1 MSSQILERAGVQG
14 GSLQFDNLK
23 PKYNSATDN
32 FIQVIQCSNI
42 SSDSQDNQNFSQVN
56 QLQIYSN
63 SLINDHQTQQLV
75 NQNAQ
80 VCQQELRSDSTNS
93 IHLSNRQAS
102 PSNKQYYQ
110 QMTPPQQRHYQGDD
124 NSDSLNRSS
133 NTKVNKGDDL
143 IEFELLEQQ
152 VNNMDPDNI
161 KNEQETYNSYQNLKC
176 ISKDNILSNNTDLT
190 AQEILIA
197 AKTPQPCVSQ
207 LTDKQIKMKPNLKK
221 NYMSLEQL
229 QLKCNI
235 QNMNNSNSGKNNDL
249 YNVNYSENKHFNQR
263 DVSNIAKLNTISDA
277 TDCSDIFNKYNLANS
292 ESIDQQADSLQIL
305 LERAFQSKLKY
316 EQLNINDQNAPQ
328 IMLKPPT
335 PIQLEKQILSTLPPP
350 SPINIQNYSSS
361 NINKQN
367 VKDSNCKIQIQF
379 SNILDSL
386 KKTNSSTTIGSHTA
400 GSKSNSQ
407 QNCSIVHSKSGNK
420 TPSSNQT
427 IVLYQNDN
435 YEKINIDDQ
444 YDPDN
449 IKFKE
454 QSNKKQV
461 LSLNKLCVQNENNNQ
476 NIEGN
481 TLFSKQKS
489 SNEKGQIIKSLSHA
503 NLQKGNQQRSISLS
517 NAQDYAKI
525 LNRRRSSRMSSK
537 ESVESNEKG
546 KSQQQI
552 SKEVKQLNKY
562 FTNVDSNENEDLN
575 NYARS
580 MSNTKLNSKSTST
593 LFRLNQ
599 DFERRRAIQQ
609 EQIKQKEMKSK
620 KTMEESNKQNISRGK
635 LSKDEEKNLVNK
647 LFNDANRRQNIQVL
661 QQKMK
666 KIEDE
671 QREQK
676 SLEAQRESIM
686 KRNNSNHNG
695 TLYANVQSK
704 IKSIINPKS
713 QSHAQNFEENLNS
726 NSLQRTQTTVIKH
739 SYSKK
744 NQNRTISPI
753 LKRTQNP
760 LQKCDSQAHLNKT
773 QIALQQF
780 QNNEKFEEEQNNLA
794 KNNMQIHAKST
805 NFMENLQFQF
815 YTPSKPLVSQNHVT
829 TISKN
834 QVRDSE
840 GVKNQAYQQLNHS
853 NNTKPSYLKQLSSS
867 KHKLENQ
874 LNYGD
879 QSIPVQQYSNQQY
892 QDSQNLLNNNFAP
905 TSVVSIKKHLKNSK
919 STIKASY
926 ESQIDHNTSAPKTS
940 MSANK
945 LSKSSNRS
953 LSKKPKI
960 TINIEEEEEENINQ
974 NQDLQ
979 NINLTN
985 GLKNI
990 SQLTPQQ
997 QNMMNFNQS
1006 ITNSCQNNTSIQ
1018 NAQYVSMKC
1027 TNSFFREKNPSTL
1040 ASTNQ
1045 NFIKLNRQMQ
1055 YKYMSNNGNQTSKN
1069 SSVNQSQQQSMKNSV
1084 LFPCKTPN
1092 NQTNN
1097 QGINSNNKKSM
1108 FSFVNQSETSMDDYQ
1123 FQQSRQ
1129 SNLDTIKI
1137 NLAQNKA
1144 QIIDNQQSAKKI
1156 SFFTDSQLQ
1165 NNQSQQ
1171 PQQKQEKV
1179 DEINKFISE
1188 NPNFIQF
1195 MIQQYNLMQQSS
1207 SVNSNQA
1214 QSNNFQQNNVFYQ
1227 QQAQQEYLNRNNN
1240 NIILNNLEQ
1249 NVQQNKILT
1258 VDDLLELD
1266 TYNNYNTS
1274 QIQSLN
1280 QIKTSQNT
1288 FPQSQQPSQKSQN
1301 QLISMSEID
1310 QIPANIHQQNVFG
1323 SNQQN
1328 QQNCLK
1334 QIPNQ
1339 QQQNQFYKQQV
1350 LNGIL
1355 EDSYP
1360 FNSFQNI
1367 TNNSLKYNKN
1377 ISNHDVKN
1385 QIQYQSVSGNS
1396 LELQDN
1402 ELLEQN
1408 FQSANTLNP
1417 IFKSSNTI
1425 PSSNYI
1431 GNNNSSNST
1440 IEQHFSNLQY
1450 LQKSNQQFS
1459 QFN

>member
-1 MSSQILERAGVQG
+1 MSSQVLERVDIQG

-23 PKYNSATDN
+23 PKYNSASDN

-42 SSDSQDNQNFSQVN
+42 SNDSQDNQNFSQQN

-63 SLINDHQTQQLV
+63 SLINDHQTQQLA
-75 NQNAQ
+75 NQNTQAY
-80 VCQQELRSDSTNS
+80 QELRSDSTNS

-102 PSNKQYYQ
+102 PSNKQDYQ

-152 VNNMDPDNI
+152 VNNMDPENI
-161 KNEQETYNSYQNLKC
+161 KNEQEAYVSYQNLKC
-176 ISKDNILSNNTDLT
+176 ISKDNILSNHTDLT
-190 AQEILIA
+190 AQEILVA
-197 AKTPQPCVSQ
+197 AKTPQPCVS
-207 LTDKQIKMKPNLKK
+207 LVTDKQIKMKPNLKK

-229 QLKCNI
+229 QMKCNI
-235 QNMNNSNSGKNNDL
+235 QNMNNSTSGKNNDL
-249 YNVNYSENKHFNQR
+249 QNINYSGNKHFNQR
-263 DVSNIAKLNTISDA
+263 DVSNTVKLNTISDA

-292 ESIDQQADSLQIL
+292 ESIDPQADSLQLL

-316 EQLNINDQNAPQ
+316 DLLNTNDQNAPQ

-350 SPINIQNYSSS
+350 SPIYIQNYSSS
-361 NINKQN
+361 NINRQN
-367 VKDSNCKIQIQF
+367 GKDSSCKIQIQF

-386 KKTNSSTTIGSHTA
+386 KKTNSSTTIESHTA

-407 QNCSIVHSKSGNK
+407 QNGSIVHSKSGNK

-449 IKFKE
+449 TKLKE
-454 QSNKKQV
+454 QSNSKQV
-461 LSLNKLCVQNENNNQ
+461 LSLNKLCVYNNEKNNF
-476 NIEGN
+476 EGN
-481 TLFSKQKS
+481 TLFSKQQNT
-489 SNEKGQIIKSLSHA
+489 NEKGWIIKSLSHA

-517 NAQDYAKI
+517 NAQDYAKL
-525 LNRRRSSRMSSK
+525 LNRRKSSRMSSK

-546 KSQQQI
+546 KSSQQI
-552 SKEVKQLNKY
+552 SKEIKQLNTF
-562 FTNVDSNENEDLN
+562 FTNADSNENEDLN

-620 KTMEESNKQNISRGK
+620 KTIEESNKQNISRGK

-666 KIEDE
+666 KIENE

-686 KRNNSNHNG
+686 KRNSSNHNG

-704 IKSIINPKS
+704 IKSIINPKT
-713 QSHAQNFEENLNS
+713 QAQNFEENLNS
-726 NSLQRTQTTVIKH
+726 NSLQRTQSTVIKH

-760 LQKCDSQAHLNKT
+760 LQKSDSQAHLNKT

-780 QNNEKFEEEQNNLA
+780 QNNEKFEEEQNNLV
-794 KNNMQIHAKST
+794 KNNIQIHTKST

-815 YTPSKPLVSQNHVT
+815 YTPSKPFVSQNHVT

-834 QVRDSE
+834 KVMDSE
-840 GVKNQAYQQLNHS
+840 VAKINTQQQLYHS
-853 NNTKPSYLKQLSSS
+853 NNQKSSYLKQLSSS
-867 KHKLENQ
+867 KYKLENQ
-874 LNYGD
+874 LNYCD
-879 QSIPVQQYSNQQY
+879 QNIPMQQYYNQQY
-892 QDSQNLLNNNFAP
+892 LDSQNQLSNNFAP
-905 TSVVSIKKHLKNSK
+905 TSVASIKKHFQNSK

-926 ESQIDHNTSAPKTS
+926 ENQIDHNNSAPKS
-940 MSANK
+940 SLSANK
-945 LSKSSNRS
+945 LTKSSNRF

-960 TINIEEEEEENINQ
+960 TINIEEEDEENINQ
-974 NQDLQ
+974 NQALQ
-979 NINLTN
+979 NINMTN
-985 GLKNI
+985 GLKNV
-990 SQLTPQQ
+990 SKLTPQE
-997 QNMMNFNQS
+997 QNMMNFNQNS
-1006 ITNSCQNNTSIQ
+1006 TKSCQT
-1018 NAQYVSMKC
+1018 NASMQSTQYVSMKC

-1069 SSVNQSQQQSMKNSV
+1069 SSVNQSQQQSMKNSI
-1084 LFPCKTPN
+1084 LFSCKTPN
-1092 NQTNN
+1092 NQANN
-1097 QGINSNNKKSM
+1097 GGVNSNNKKSM
-1108 FSFVNQSETSMDDYQ
+1108 FSFVNQSETSMDDQQ

-1144 QIIDNQQSAKKI
+1144 QIIDNQQSTKKNN
-1156 SFFTDSQLQ
+1156 FFAENQLQ

-1195 MIQQYNLMQQSS
+1195 MIQQYNLIQQFSTVNPYQTHSNNLQQS
-1207 SVNSNQA
+1207 NM
-1214 QSNNFQQNNVFYQ
+1214 FYQ
-1227 QQAQQEYLNRNNN
+1227 QQAQQQYLNNNN
-1240 NIILNNLEQ
+1240 NIIFHNLEQ
-1249 NVQQNKILT
+1249 NIQQNKILT

-1266 TYNNYNTS
+1266 TLNNYNTS

-1280 QIKTSQNT
+1280 QIKTSQNN
-1288 FPQSQQPSQKSQN
+1288 FPYSQQPSQKSQY

-1310 QIPANIHQQNVFG
+1310 QTPNNIQQQTVFG
-1323 SNQQN
+1323 SNKQA
-1328 QQNCLK
+1328 QQNCVQLY
-1334 QIPNQ
+1334 PNQ
-1339 QQQNQFYKQQV
+1339 QQQNQFQKQQL

-1360 FNSFQNI
+1360 FDSFQNI
-1367 TNNSLKYNKN
+1367 TINSLKQNKG
-1377 ISNHDVKN
+1377 ISNNDVKS
-1385 QIQYQSVSGNS
+1385 QIQYQSASGNS
-1396 LELQDN
+1396 LELHDN
-1402 ELLEQN
+1402 ELIEQN

-1431 GNNNSSNST
+1431 GNNISSNST
-1440 IEQHFSNLQY
+1440 LEQHFSNQQY

>member
-1 MSSQILERAGVQG
+1 MSSQILERPDIQGVC
-14 GSLQFDNLK
+14 LQYDNLK
-23 PKYNSATDN
+23 PKFNSTTDN

-42 SSDSQDNQNFSQVN
+42 SNESQDNQNFSQQN
-56 QLQIYSN
+56 QLQIFSN

-80 VCQQELRSDSTNS
+80 VCHELRSDSTNS

-102 PSNKQYYQ
+102 PSNKQCYQ
-110 QMTPPQQRHYQGDD
+110 QITPPQQRHYQGDD

-143 IEFELLEQQ
+143 LEFELLEQQ
-152 VNNMDPDNI
+152 VNNMDPENI
-161 KNEQETYNSYQNLKC
+161 KTGQETYLNYQSLKC
-176 ISKDNILSNNTDLT
+176 NSKDNILSNNTDLT

-207 LTDKQIKMKPNLKK
+207 VSDKQIKMKPNLKK

-229 QLKCNI
+229 QMKCNI
-235 QNMNNSNSGKNNDL
+235 SGKNNDL
-249 YNVNYSENKHFNQR
+249 YNINSTDNKHFNQR
-263 DVSNIAKLNTISDA
+263 DVSNIVKLNTISDA
-277 TDCSDIFNKYNLANS
+277 TDCSDIFNRYNLANS
-292 ESIDQQADSLQIL
+292 ESIDHQTDSLQLL

-316 EQLNINDQNAPQ
+316 DQLNANDQNAPQ
-328 IMLKPPT
+328 SMLKPPT

-350 SPINIQNYSSS
+350 SPINVQNYSSN

-367 VKDSNCKIQIQF
+367 IKDSNSKIQIQF

-444 YDPDN
+444 SDPDN
-449 IKFKE
+449 NKF
-454 QSNKKQV
+454 QDQPNTKQV
-461 LSLNKLCVQNENNNQ
+461 LSLNKLFAYNEQNNQ

-481 TLFSKQKS
+481 AHFQKQNN
-489 SNEKGQIIKSLSHA
+489 SNQKGQIIKSLSHA

-537 ESVESNEKG
+537 ESVESNNERA
-546 KSQQQI
+546 KSQI
-552 SKEVKQLNKY
+552 SKEVQQLNKF
-562 FTNVDSNENEDLN
+562 FTNNIDSNENEELN
-575 NYARS
+575 TYARS
-580 MSNTKLNSKSTST
+580 MSNTKLSSKSTST

-620 KTMEESNKQNISRGK
+620 KSIEESNKQNISRGK
-635 LSKDEEKNLVNK
+635 LSKDQEANLVNK
-647 LFNDANRRQNIQVL
+647 LFSDANRRQNIQVL

-666 KIEDE
+666 KIEEE

-686 KRNNSNHNG
+686 KRNSSNHNG

-713 QSHAQNFEENLNS
+713 QIQNFEENLNS

-760 LQKCDSQAHLNKT
+760 LQKSDSQAHLNKT

-780 QNNEKFEEEQNNLA
+780 QNNEKFEEEQNNLV
-794 KNNMQIHAKST
+794 KNNIQMHTKST
-805 NFMENLQFQF
+805 NFIENLQFQF
-815 YTPSKPLVSQNHVT
+815 YTPSKPLVSQNHIA

-834 QVRDSE
+834 QAKESE
-840 GVKNQAYQQLNHS
+840 KAKNYTQQQLNHT
-853 NNTKPSYLKQLSSS
+853 NNSKSSYLKQLSSS

-874 LNYGD
+874 QKQCD
-879 QSIPVQQYSNQQY
+879 QNIPIQQHSNQQY
-892 QDSQNLLNNNFAP
+892 LDSQNYAP
-905 TSVVSIKKHLKNSK
+905 TSVASIKKHLKNSK
-919 STIKASY
+919 STIKSSY
-926 ESQIDHNTSAPKTS
+926 ESQIDQNNSTSKIS
-940 MSANK
+940 LSANK
-945 LSKSSNRS
+945 QSKSSNRS

-960 TINIEEEEEENINQ
+960 TINIEEEEDSINQ

-979 NINLTN
+979 NINMIS

-990 SQLTPQQ
+990 SLLTPQQ
-997 QNMMNFNQS
+997 QNMMMNLNQNS
-1006 ITNSCQNNTSIQ
+1006 TSSCQNNSQMQ
-1018 NAQYVSMKC
+1018 NGQYVSMKC

-1069 SSVNQSQQQSMKNSV
+1069 SSVNQSQQQSMKNSI

-1092 NQTNN
+1092 NQANN
-1097 QGINSNNKKSM
+1097 GLNSNNKKSM
-1108 FSFVNQSETSMDDYQ
+1108 FSFVNQSETSMDDQQ

-1144 QIIDNQQSAKKI
+1144 QIVDNQQLSNKKNN
-1156 SFFTDSQLQ
+1156 FFTENQLQ
-1165 NNQSQQ
+1165 NNQTQQ

-1179 DEINKFISE
+1179 DEINKFITE

-1207 SVNSNQA
+1207 QVNPYQVH
-1214 QSNNFQQNNVFYQ
+1214 SNNFQQNNMCYQ
-1227 QQAQQEYLNRNNN
+1227 QQAQQQYLSNNN
-1240 NIILNNLEQ
+1240 NTIFHNKEQ
-1249 NVQQNKILT
+1249 SVQQNKILT

-1266 TYNNYNTS
+1266 TLNNYNTS
-1274 QIQSLN
+1274 QISSLN
-1280 QIKTSQNT
+1280 QIKTSQNI
-1288 FPQSQQPSQKSQN
+1288 FPFSQQPQQKSQY

-1310 QIPANIHQQNVFG
+1310 QTPSNIQQQAVFD
-1323 SNQQN
+1323 NYQQI
-1328 QQNCLK
+1328 QQSCQQL
-1334 QIPNQ
+1334 QPNQ
-1339 QQQNQFYKQQV
+1339 QQLNQFQKQQMP

-1355 EDSYP
+1355 EDSYL
-1360 FNSFQNI
+1360 FGSFQNV
-1367 TNNSLKYNKN
+1367 TNNGLKQNKN
-1377 ISNHDVKN
+1377 LSYNDVKS
-1385 QIQYQSVSGNS
+1385 QIQYQSASGNS
-1396 LELQDN
+1396 LELHDN
-1402 ELLEQN
+1402 ELIEQN

-1431 GNNNSSNST
+1431 GNNISNNST
-1440 IEQHFSNLQY
+1440 IEQHFSNLTY